1 MFEGS
6 ESSELKRDEFI
17 ADSSNPRD
25 VIAKGR
31 VVDHEKIW
39 FIRIKWDKGLLAFS
53 LSAGTKDWSSKNRTS
68 RLAQNISRG
77 LCFFQRLDDRW
88 ESN

>member
-17 ADSSNPRD
+17 ADSSN
-25 VIAKGR
+25 VKGR

-39 FIRIKWDKGLLAFS
+39 FIRIKWVKGLLAIS
-53 LSAGTKDWSSKNRTS
+53 LSAGTKDRSSKNRTS
-68 RLAQNISRG
+68 QG
-77 LCFFQRLDDRW
+77 LPTVG
-88 ESN
+88 